1 MSEAK
6 SEAQAKPDEEQ
17 KINLC
22 RCITSVVASVL
33 IFVIQLMTL
42 ILAILNSSIPLGI
55 VSSVILLVVIF
66 TFVAFC
72 GSYKAW
78 NALLNV
84 NKICLFAISVI
95 FAGSM
100 ACFATIIGTLNR
112 MPMHSADET
121 RDRDKYI
128 GLLVLFIILF
138 VIQYVLFLLMYIPLF
153 YMYEARK
160 EDKNADESTSLK
172 TATEGNNNK

>member
-6 SEAQAKPDEEQ
+6 IEAQAKPDEEP
-17 KINLC
+17 KIILC

-33 IFVIQLMTL
+33 IFVVQTMAL
-42 ILAILNSSIPLGI
+42 ILAILNASVSLGI

-72 GSYKAW
+72 GSYKTW
-78 NALLNV
+78 NALLTL

-95 FAGSM
+95 FVGSM
-100 ACFATIIGTLNR
+100 SCFASIIGTLKR
-112 MPMHSADET
+112 MPMHSTDET

-128 GLLVLFIILF
+128 GILALMIILF
-138 VIQYVLFLLMYIPLF
+138 VIQYTLFLVMYIPMF
-153 YMYEARK
+153 YMYETKK
-160 EDKNADESTSLK
+160 EGKDINESTSLN
-172 TATEGNNNK
+172 TASEGK